1 MRTTKVTCDVCGA
14 EKRETNHWYMV
25 SFSDAFESVSVLV
38 PGDVRRKRV
47 RTPYDPDIEHN
58 SVDVC
63 GKPCAIRLISERLK

>member
-1 MRTTKVTCDVCGA
+1 MPGLGAARMRTTKVTCDVCGA

-25 SFSDAFESVSVLV
+25 SFSDAFESVSVFV
-38 PGDVRRKRV
+38 P
-47 RTPYDPDIEHN
+47 DPDIEHN

>member
-1 MRTTKVTCDVCGA
+1 MPVLGVPRMRTTKVICDVCGA

-25 SFSDAFESVSVLV
+25 SFSDAFESVSVFV
-38 PGDVRRKRV
+38 P
-47 RTPYDPDIEHN
+47 DPDIEHN